1 LKGIK
6 QAGSSMNNLKVSA
19 LTVSLLMA
27 AQAPY
32 STAMGIYLLPVRRQ
46 AICETQLLCTIL
58 IELKR

>member
-1 LKGIK
+1 
-6 QAGSSMNNLKVSA
+6 MNNLKVSA

-27 AQAPY
+27 AQVPY
-32 STAMGIYLLPVRRQ
+32 STAMGIYLLPGRRQ

>member
-1 LKGIK
+1 
-6 QAGSSMNNLKVSA
+6 MNNLKVSA

-32 STAMGIYLLPVRRQ
+32 STAMGIYLMPVRRQ